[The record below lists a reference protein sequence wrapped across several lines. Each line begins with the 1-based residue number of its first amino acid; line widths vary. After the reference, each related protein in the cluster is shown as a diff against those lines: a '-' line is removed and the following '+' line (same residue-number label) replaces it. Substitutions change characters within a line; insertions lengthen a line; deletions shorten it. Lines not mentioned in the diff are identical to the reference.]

1 MGFSRDEG
9 KDFKVT
15 KARSMRGECE
25 RCYKMIMPD
34 EYYVKTCGSITRN
47 CGIAHYNCDKPS
59 GAPAWEELS
68 KEAQAVLRG

>member
-15 KARSMRGECE
+15 KARFMRGKCGI
-25 RCYKMIMPD
+25 CYKMITPG

-47 CGIAHYNCDKPS
+47 CGIAHFHCDDPKHPPLKS
-59 GAPAWEELS
+59 
-68 KEAQAVLRG
+68 Q